1 MGGEEFLL
9 MLPNTPVDEAVKV
22 VERLQRALTK
32 KFFMNNNDRILITF
46 SAGVALRGPDESQD
60 AVIARA
66 DGAMYEAKQ
75 TGKNRVCIAK

>member
-1 MGGEEFLL
+1 M
-9 MLPNTPVDEAVKV
+9 V

-32 KFFMNNNDRILITF
+32 KFFLNNNDRILITF
-46 SAGVALRGPDESQD
+46 SAGVALRGVDEAQD

-66 DGAMYEAKQ
+66 DAAMYEAKQ